1 MYYLLETNRVV
12 IRAIEKADGQA
23 LWQLFSQMEDE
34 LFRSPI
40 TITDRN
46 SAEQCIEASL
56 EAMAQ
61 NQSVCWALIDKGNGQ
76 MIGIWHW
83 TRIQAD
89 EASIYCCIAKE
100 YMRQGYMSEVA
111 TIMISQMPVY
121 GLKRAIAEVPTQ
133 NLEARFFMLHFG
145 WTCIEKGKDGYETWE
160 YLAKNTPTSI
170 AP

>member
-12 IRAIEKADGQA
+12 IRAIEKTDGQA
-23 LWQLFSQMEDE
+23 LWQLFNQLEGE
-34 LFRSPI
+34 LFRSPMA
-40 TITDRN
+40 ITDRT

-56 EAMAQ
+56 DAMAQ
-61 NQSVCWALIDKGNGQ
+61 NQTVCWALIDKGSGH

-121 GLKRAIAEVPTQ
+121 GLKRAIAEVPAQ

-160 YLAKNTPTSI
+160 YLSEHSAPATTP
-170 AP
+170 